1 MSDLKPTE
9 KKFETY
15 IEKYF
20 NSIEY
25 KSIHYEKYDRTKCL
39 IRDELIDFIK
49 KTQKEKWDKLK
60 EHQ

>member
-49 KTQKEKWDKLK
+49 KPKKKNGIN
-60 EHQ
+60 